1 MRSMS
6 LIPRFKKT
14 LPKISEDT
22 GWLVTWDRDR
32 GLIHQNLIPVI
43 TANERYS
50 IVGNVWLSNSQQLLK
65 DLEIDV
71 SDWQGTDIELFA
83 NLWLRWG
90 MAGMDRLLGMFALIV
105 CDRQSN
111 SLWLIRDSVGNK
123 TLYYTQQGNS
133 VCVASRSRL
142 LKPYHNRELD
152 LIALRDY
159 LSCSFVPGERTLWQ
173 GVQEIR
179 PGTVLCFSNNGHEI
193 KSQAKVYW
201 QPTEKIENRDRSLEW
216 HGEQLRSCLERVVR
230 EYLPQDRPVG
240 IYLSGGLDSSCI
252 TALAHRYH
260 NAPIHTYSL
269 HFGADCPNE
278 LEYSTMVAQHC
289 QTQHHVLEITFKQMW
304 NELSNA
310 IASLDDPIGDPLT
323 VPNYLL
329 AQRAKQDVSVILNGE
344 GGDPCFGGPKNQ
356 PMLLEKLYHNSN
368 PTTAFYYSF
377 RKCATDLSQLLLPDV
392 WHRVKDAPSLFTK
405 DLTSDAE
412 YINRL
417 MLLNIKYKG
426 ADHIL
431 TKVNN
436 LTAAANISGLSPL
449 FDRRIVDLAMQT
461 PPEYKL
467 AGAIEKAVLKSAV
480 RDILP
485 PAIIDR
491 PKSGMRVP
499 VQRGFKQYW
508 NRQARGLLLGRNAK
522 IKDYC
527 DRTIIK
533 DWLNYQNDLWGR
545 YGIKLWLLVSLEMWL
560 ESN

>member
-1 MRSMS
+1 MRSMF

-14 LPKISEDT
+14 LPTISANT
-22 GWLVTWDRDR
+22 GWLVSWRKDT
-32 GLIHQNLIPVI
+32 GLVSKKIDPVV
-43 TANERYS
+43 TPNNRYL

-71 SDWQGTDIELFA
+71 ADWQGTDCELFA

-90 MAGMDRLLGMFALIV
+90 IDCVNRLLGMFALV
-105 CDRQSN
+105 VYDKYTSQ
-111 SLWLIRDSVGNK
+111 LWLIRDSVGSS
-123 TLYYTQQGNS
+123 TLYYTRQHNTIY
-133 VCVASRSRL
+133 VASRSRL
-142 LKPYHNRELD
+142 LKPYHDRELD

-173 GVQEIR
+173 GVKEIR
-179 PGTVLCFSNNGHEI
+179 PGTVLCFSSDGNEI
-193 KSQAKVYW
+193 KSQATTYW

-216 HGEQLRSCLERVVR
+216 HGKQLRNCLDRVVR

-252 TALAHRYH
+252 TALAARHH

-289 QTQHHVLEITFKQMW
+289 QTRHHILEITFKQMW
-304 NELSNA
+304 DELSNA
-310 IASLDDPIGDPLT
+310 IAALDDPIGDPLT

-356 PMLLEKLYHNSN
+356 PMLLEKLYHNCN

-392 WHRVKDAPSLFTK
+392 WNRVKDVPSLFTD
-405 DLTSDAE
+405 DLTSNAE

-436 LTAAANISGLSPL
+436 LTSAANLLGLSPL

-461 PPEYKL
+461 PPQYKL
-467 AGAIEKAVLKSAV
+467 AGAIEKAVLKTAV

-499 VQRGFKQYW
+499 VQIGFKQYW
-508 NRQARGLLLGRNAK
+508 NRRSRGLLLGRNAK

-533 DWLNYQNDLWGR
+533 DWLNYKNDLWGR

-560 ESN
+560 ENN